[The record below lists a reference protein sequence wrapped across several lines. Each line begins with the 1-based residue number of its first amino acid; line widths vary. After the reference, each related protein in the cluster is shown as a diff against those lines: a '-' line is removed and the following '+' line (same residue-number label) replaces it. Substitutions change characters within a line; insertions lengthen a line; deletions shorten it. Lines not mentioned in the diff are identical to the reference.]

1 MIEFNSNEELSRT
14 RILIYQYIM
23 FKGDRLRFEALQAID
38 KLKHSKKLTTEE
50 LEQIY
55 RTLLRDELFEEFQ
68 KELCNLLD
76 LLP

>member
-1 MIEFNSNEELSRT
+1 
-14 RILIYQYIM
+14 M
-23 FKGDRLRFEALQAID
+23 FKGDRLRCDALQAID
-38 KLKHSKKLTTEE
+38 KLKRSKRISTEE

-68 KELCNLLD
+68 TELCNLLD